1 MEFYRLAHK
10 NYADLSGLGGLYG
23 SGRWHHKGLPVL
35 YTASSRSLAALERFV
50 HEAASTLP
58 PLVMLTIW
66 APDNLSFQR
75 VTEKKLPKGW
85 DHLPDTYVSRDF
97 GNKWLLKGKEA
108 ALEIPS
114 AIVRNEYNILINPTH
129 PECTGLKILEKTDF
143 YYDPRLQ
150 KMIR

>member
-1 MEFYRLAHK
+1 MELYRLAHK
-10 NYADLSGLGGLYG
+10 NFTDLSGRGGLYG
-23 SGRWHHKGLPVL
+23 SGRWHNKGLPIL

-58 PLVMLTIW
+58 KLVMLTIW
-66 APDNLSFQR
+66 VPDNLSIKR
-75 VTEKKLPKGW
+75 ITEKQLPKGW
-85 DHLPDTYVSRDF
+85 DQLPDTHASRDF
-97 GNKWLLKGKEA
+97 GDRWLQKGKQA

-114 AIVRNEYNILINPTH
+114 AIVRDEYNILINPNH
-129 PECTGLKILEKTDF
+129 PETAQLKIVEKTNF

>member
-1 MEFYRLAHK
+1 MELYRLAHK
-10 NYADLSGLGGLYG
+10 NYADLSGRGGLYG

-50 HEAASTLP
+50 HETSSTLP

-66 APDNLSFQR
+66 APDNLSLKR

-97 GNKWLLKGKEA
+97 GNKWLQKAKEA
-108 ALEIPS
+108 ALVVPS
-114 AIVRNEYNILINPTH
+114 AIVRDEYNVLINPGH
-129 PECTGLKILEKTDF
+129 PESVELKILEKTDF
-143 YYDPRLQ
+143 YYDQRLQ